1 MEGFNLLNK
10 AFDSR
15 VRLGLMSILS
25 VNEWISYKEVKN
37 LLDITD
43 GNLASHVQALEK
55 INFLEIKKQFIG
67 KKPLTTYRITTI
79 GKNAFKDHISGLE
92 KLIKKVISNG
102 QLTATNDYSSIKEA
116 DVILITV
123 GTPLKEDGSADKSAI
138 NNVVTSI
145 SPYIKDGQLIIVKST
160 VPPFTTENDICTPLR
175 KISKVHVAFC
185 PERLAEGNAIEE
197 CKSIPVVVGGVDKES
212 GEKAQEFWGKQFKR
226 KMYKC

>member
-37 LLDITD
+37 LLDLTD

-79 GKNAFKDHISGLE
+79 GKNAN
-92 KLIKKVISNG
+92 IK
-102 QLTATNDYSSIKEA
+102 
-116 DVILITV
+116 
-123 GTPLKEDGSADKSAI
+123 
-138 NNVVTSI
+138 
-145 SPYIKDGQLIIVKST
+145 
-160 VPPFTTENDICTPLR
+160 
-175 KISKVHVAFC
+175 
-185 PERLAEGNAIEE
+185 
-197 CKSIPVVVGGVDKES
+197 
-212 GEKAQEFWGKQFKR
+212 
-226 KMYKC
+226 